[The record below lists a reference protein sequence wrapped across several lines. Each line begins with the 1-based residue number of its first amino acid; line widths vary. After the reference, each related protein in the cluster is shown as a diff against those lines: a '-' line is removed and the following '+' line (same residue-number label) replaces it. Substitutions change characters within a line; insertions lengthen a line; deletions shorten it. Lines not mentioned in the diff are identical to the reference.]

1 MTEFFYGFINGQL
14 TWLQWVLFLM
24 ATVIGFIL
32 LVKCADVF
40 VDSASNIAKIFKIPA
55 IVVGLTIVAF
65 GTSAPEASVSITGAI
80 NGSNG
85 ISIGN
90 IIGSNLFNLFFVL
103 AVSALIS
110 PVAIKRYLVKRDL
123 MMMLI
128 SSLLMVAF
136 LFLFPSNGQPA
147 LVWFEGLIL
156 LVIFIIYLVV
166 MIKKEI
172 KQSKIKMHVVSKEY
186 AEEEFNVSTKKQ
198 NGWLSFLFL
207 VLSLIGIVVGG
218 TFVNVGAKGIVVN
231 IGASETL
238 AGLTVCAIGTSLPEL
253 VTSLVAMKKNENDI
267 AVGNV
272 VGSNIFNIMLILGS
286 CALIVPQSFD
296 VFAMADIII
305 MAVLFIVFMI
315 YAIFNNRLG
324 KKMAISMIIMY
335 VLYFAFII
343 LREYV
348 PII

>member
-14 TWLQWVLFLM
+14 TWLQWVLFLI

-32 LVKCADVF
+32 LVKCADIF

-90 IIGSNLFNLFFVL
+90 IIGSNLFNLFFIL

-172 KQSKIKMHVVSKEY
+172 KKTGADPLLPGRPYSMDQKNKKE
-186 AEEEFNVSTKKQ
+186 TRKK
-198 NGWLSFLFL
+198 
-207 VLSLIGIVVGG
+207 
-218 TFVNVGAKGIVVN
+218 KG
-231 IGASETL
+231 
-238 AGLTVCAIGTSLPEL
+238 
-253 VTSLVAMKKNENDI
+253 K
-267 AVGNV
+267 
-272 VGSNIFNIMLILGS
+272 
-286 CALIVPQSFD
+286 
-296 VFAMADIII
+296 
-305 MAVLFIVFMI
+305 
-315 YAIFNNRLG
+315 
-324 KKMAISMIIMY
+324 
-335 VLYFAFII
+335 
-343 LREYV
+343 
-348 PII
+348 